1 MVLPSVIFF
10 DYIHDHRY
18 QHSKVRWVLNQHQ
31 NDDHV
36 AKQVE
41 NEQSLLPMEPIPTKI
56 NEVIQFVRIFLL
68 NVADNWPME
77 NEIEH

>member
-1 MVLPSVIFF
+1 
-10 DYIHDHRY
+10 
-18 QHSKVRWVLNQHQ
+18 LNQHQ